1 MVASP
6 VLFTE
11 IAGGTHTMK
20 RYLAVAIAITLIAA
34 AATMAAQ
41 APGWKQRIDAST
53 SATDPDPA
61 GQVKFMAMAGGFHT
75 ANPQAATFWN
85 PKNTATG
92 NFTLKATFAQNQ
104 RSSHTNYLGLLFGGK
119 DLDGPNQSYTYFLVA
134 PQGGTWILKQRVGEQ
149 TKDVLPRGK
158 SPAVVQLDAT
168 GKATNTLEVR
178 VAADKVDYVVNGT
191 VVGSSPK
198 TAATTDGIYGFRVN
212 HALPDN
218 MITGLTVT
226 K

>member
-1 MVASP
+1 
-6 VLFTE
+6 
-11 IAGGTHTMK
+11 MK
-20 RYLAVAIAITLIAA
+20 RYLAVAVATTLIAA
-34 AATMAAQ
+34 AAAATVAAQ

-75 ANPQAATFWN
+75 SNPQAATYWN
-85 PKNTATG
+85 PKNMAAG
-92 NFTLKATFAQNQ
+92 NYTLKATFAQNA

-119 DLDGPNQSYTYFLVA
+119 DLEGANQTYTYFLVA
-134 PQGGTWILKQRVGEQ
+134 PQNGTWLVKQRIGEQ
-149 TKDVLPRGK
+149 TKDISRGK
-158 SPAVVQLDAT
+158 HASIVQLDAG

-178 VAADKVDYVVNGT
+178 VTADKVDYVVNGM

-198 TAATTDGIYGFRVN
+198 TAVTTDGIYGFRVN

-218 MITGLTVT
+218 MITDLSLS

>member
-1 MVASP
+1 
-6 VLFTE
+6 
-11 IAGGTHTMK
+11 MK
-20 RYLAVAIAITLIAA
+20 RYLAVAAAITLIAT
-34 AATMAAQ
+34 AATVAAQ

-85 PKNTATG
+85 PKNVATG
-92 NFTLKATFAQNQ
+92 NYTLKATFAQNQ
-104 RSSHTNYLGLLFGGK
+104 RSSHPNYLGLLFGGK
-119 DLDGPNQSYTYFLVA
+119 DLDAANQSYTYFVVA
-134 PQGGTWILKQRVGEQ
+134 QNGTWLVKQRNGEA
-149 TKDVLPRGK
+149 TKDIVARSK
-158 SPAVVQLDAT
+158 NEAVMQLDAS

-178 VAADKVDYVVNGT
+178 VLADKIDYVVNGT

-198 TAATTDGIYGFRVN
+198 TGINTDGIYGFRIN
-212 HALPDN
+212 HALPEV
-218 MITGLTVT
+218 MITGLAVT